1 MSELDKLLRELCP
14 DGVEYKKL
22 GEIATISR
30 GGNFQKKD
38 FLTEGV
44 PCIHYGQ
51 IYTKYGL
58 FTDKTFTFISEECA
72 KKQKRAQPNDI
83 VMAVTSENIEDV
95 CKCLAWLGDEPV
107 AVSGHSAIIHHD
119 QNAKYLVYYFHSQ
132 MFFAQKRKLAHGTKV
147 IEVTPDALV
156 DITLPIPPAEI
167 QCEIVR
173 ILDNFTN
180 LTAELTAE
188 LTARKMQYSYY
199 RDNLL
204 SFNMPVSK
212 KKIGEITR
220 VFSAARVHKN
230 EWTQE
235 GVPFYRSS
243 DVISKFNGVE
253 NSRGKAYIS
262 FDLYKRL
269 SAKSGKIMKDDI
281 LITGGGTIG
290 IPYVVPSDEPI
301 YVKDADLLCIQKSKE
316 FNSRFLYH
324 YFLSTEFR
332 KYLENI
338 THNATIAHYTISQIE
353 NTPVPLPLLD
363 VQNRIVNVLD
373 NFEKICSDLNI
384 GLPAEI
390 EARQK
395 QYEYYRDKL
404 LTFAETGNTIL
415 SRAEQSRAEQSR
427 AEQSRAEQSR
437 ALIKLVQ
444 YVYGCVWLELGDVIV
459 SLNTGLN
466 PRKFFK
472 LNTEDA
478 TNYYITIREMK
489 DGKIVPS
496 EKTDR
501 MNDEARKLCN
511 NRSNLE
517 VGDVLFSGTGT
528 IGETAVIEKEPSNW
542 NIKEGVYA
550 IKPNQTMI
558 QPMYLR
564 YILMTDFIKKEY
576 MKKAAGGTVQSVPM
590 GELKKIRIPVPSLQ
604 EQNRIVGVLKQLDDL
619 CNDLTSGLPAE
630 IEARQKQYEYYRD
643 KLLTFKERG

>member
-1 MSELDKLLRELCP
+1 MSKLDELLRELCP

-22 GEIATISR
+22 GEIATVLRGASPRPIKKYITNDSDGVNWIKIGDVPVGSKYITQSEEKITKEGAEKSR
-30 GGNFQKKD
+30 YVRKGD
-38 FLTEGV
+38 FILSNSMSFGR
-44 PCIHYGQ
+44 PYILAIDGCIHDGW
-51 IYTKYGL
+51 L
-58 FTDKTFTFISEECA
+58 SISNFKDVFLSDYLYYLLSSSAIQQEM
-72 KKQKRAQPNDI
+72 KKRASFGGAVQNLNADI
-83 VMAVTSENIEDV
+83 VKALV
-95 CKCLAWLGDEPV
+95 LPV
-107 AVSGHSAIIHHD
+107 PP
-119 QNAKYLVYYFHSQ
+119 
-132 MFFAQKRKLAHGTKV
+132 
-147 IEVTPDALV
+147 IEV
-156 DITLPIPPAEI
+156 
-167 QCEIVR
+167 QSEIVR
-173 ILDNFTN
+173 MLDSYTESVVE
-180 LTAELTAE
+180 LQRQLTAE

-353 NTPVPLPLLD
+353 NTPVPLPPLD

-415 SRAEQSRAEQSR
+415 SR

-489 DGKIVPS
+489 DGKIVLS

-619 CNDLTSGLPAE
+619 CNGLTNGLPAE

-643 KLLTFKERG
+643 KLLSFKERL

>member
-1 MSELDKLLRELCP
+1 MSKLDELLRELCP
-14 DGVEYKKL
+14 NGVEYKTL
-22 GEIATISR
+22 GEIAVDIYR
-30 GGNFQKKD
+30 GAGITRDQV
-38 FLTEGV
+38 TAEGT
-44 PCIHYGQ
+44 PCVRYGE
-51 IYTKYGL
+51 IYTTYGVWFDKCVSHTDESKLLSKKYFEHGDIL
-58 FTDKTFTFISEECA
+58 FAITGESVDDIA
-72 KKQKRAQPNDI
+72 KCCVYI
-83 VMAVTSENIEDV
+83 GHE
-95 CKCLAWLGDEPV
+95 KCLAGGDIV
-107 AVSGHSAIIHHD
+107 VLKHN
-119 QNAKYLVYYFHSQ
+119 QNPKYLSYALATTDARQQKSKGKVKSKVVHSSVP
-132 MFFAQKRKLAHGTKV
+132 AIREIKV
-147 IEVTPDALV
+147 PVP
-156 DITLPIPPAEI
+156 PIEI
-167 QCEIVR
+167 QREIVR

-188 LTARKMQYSYY
+188 LTARGIQYSYY
-199 RDNLL
+199 RNKLL
-204 SFNMPVSK
+204 TFHSDTKIVQLADIADIGTGSSNTNEAVEDGKYPFFVRSQEPLRKNDYEYDETAIITAGDGVGVGKVYHYIEGKYALHQRAYRIHINTPEVMPK
-212 KKIGEITR
+212 YYFHYMK
-220 VFSAARVHKN
+220 A
-230 EWTQE
+230 
-235 GVPFYRSS
+235 
-243 DVISKFNGVE
+243 KF
-253 NSRGKAYIS
+253 
-262 FDLYKRL
+262 L
-269 SAKSGKIMKDDI
+269 
-281 LITGGGTIG
+281 
-290 IPYVVPSDEPI
+290 PY
-301 YVKDADLLCIQKSKE
+301 IQKTMFQGSVA
-316 FNSRFLYH
+316 SIRRPML
-324 YFLSTEFR
+324 
-332 KYLENI
+332 
-338 THNATIAHYTISQIE
+338 NAF
-353 NTPVPLPLLD
+353 PVPVPPLD

-404 LTFAETGNTIL
+404 LTFAENGNTIL

-444 YVYGCVWLELGDVIV
+444 YAYGCVWLELGDVIV

-489 DGKIVPS
+489 DGKVVPS

-558 QPMYLR
+558 KPMYLR

-643 KLLTFKERG
+643 KLLTFKEVAAT

>member
-1 MSELDKLLRELCP
+1 MSKLDELLRELCP
-14 DGVEYKKL
+14 NGVEYKAL
-22 GEIATISR
+22 SEIFDTRNGYTPSKKEKSFWENGTVPWFRMEDIRENGGILNKATQYVSQEAVKGVPFPANSIIVATSATIGEHALITVPSIANQR
-30 GGNFQKKD
+30 FTYLMVKEQYKNNYDPKFLYYYCFKLDEYCKECLNQGNFASVDMKK
-38 FLTEGV
+38 
-44 PCIHYGQ
+44 
-51 IYTKYGL
+51 
-58 FTDKTFTFISEECA
+58 
-72 KKQKRAQPNDI
+72 
-83 VMAVTSENIEDV
+83 
-95 CKCLAWLGDEPV
+95 
-107 AVSGHSAIIHHD
+107 
-119 QNAKYLVYYFHSQ
+119 
-132 MFFAQKRKLAHGTKV
+132 FARFRFPQ
-147 IEVTPDALV
+147 
-156 DITLPIPPAEI
+156 LPIEI
-167 QCEIVR
+167 QHEITR
-173 ILDNFTN
+173 ILDSYTENA
-180 LTAELTAE
+180 AELQRQ
-188 LTARKMQYSYY
+188 LTLEVAARKNQYGYY
-199 RDNLL
+199 RDKLV
-204 SFNMPVSK
+204 SFDITVSK

-243 DVISKFNGVE
+243 DVVSKFNGVE
-253 NSRGKAYIS
+253 NSRGKVYIS
-262 FDLYKRL
+262 FDLYQRL

-290 IPYVVPSDEPI
+290 IPYIVPSNEPL
-301 YVKDADLLCIQKSKE
+301 YVKDADLLCIKKSKE

-332 KYLENI
+332 KYLKNI

-353 NTPVPLPLLD
+353 DTPVPLPPLD
-363 VQNRIVNVLD
+363 VQSRIVNVLD

-415 SRAEQSRAEQSR
+415 SRAEQSRA
-427 AEQSRAEQSR
+427 
-437 ALIKLVQ
+437 LIKLVQ
-444 YVYGCVWLELGDVIV
+444 YAYGCVWLELGDVIV

-528 IGETAVIEKEPSNW
+528 IGETAVIEKEPCNW

-604 EQNRIVGVLKQLDDL
+604 EQSRIVEVLKKLDDL
-619 CNDLTSGLPAE
+619 CNGLTNGLPAE

-643 KLLTFKERG
+643 KLLSFKERL

>member
-1 MSELDKLLRELCP
+1 MSKLDELLRELCP
-14 DGVEYKKL
+14 NGVEYKTL
-22 GEIATISR
+22 GEIAVDIYR
-30 GGNFQKKD
+30 GAGITRDQV
-38 FLTEGV
+38 TAEGT
-44 PCIHYGQ
+44 PCVRYGE
-51 IYTKYGL
+51 IYTTYGVWFDKCVSHTDESKLLSKKYFEHGDIL
-58 FTDKTFTFISEECA
+58 FAITGESVDDIA
-72 KKQKRAQPNDI
+72 KCCVYI
-83 VMAVTSENIEDV
+83 GHE
-95 CKCLAWLGDEPV
+95 KCLAGGDIV
-107 AVSGHSAIIHHD
+107 VLKHN
-119 QNAKYLVYYFHSQ
+119 QNPKYLSYALATTDARQQKSKGKVKSKVVHSSVP
-132 MFFAQKRKLAHGTKV
+132 AIREIKV
-147 IEVTPDALV
+147 PVP
-156 DITLPIPPAEI
+156 PIEI
-167 QCEIVR
+167 QREIVR

-188 LTARKMQYSYY
+188 LTARGIQYSYY
-199 RDNLL
+199 RNKLL
-204 SFNMPVSK
+204 TFHSDTKIVQLADIADIGTGSSNTNEAVEDGKYPFFVRSQEPLRKNDYEYDETAIITAGDGVGVGKVYHYIEGKYALHQRAYRIHINTPEVMPK
-212 KKIGEITR
+212 YYFHYMK
-220 VFSAARVHKN
+220 A
-230 EWTQE
+230 
-235 GVPFYRSS
+235 
-243 DVISKFNGVE
+243 KF
-253 NSRGKAYIS
+253 
-262 FDLYKRL
+262 L
-269 SAKSGKIMKDDI
+269 
-281 LITGGGTIG
+281 
-290 IPYVVPSDEPI
+290 PY
-301 YVKDADLLCIQKSKE
+301 IQKTMFQGSVA
-316 FNSRFLYH
+316 SIRRPML
-324 YFLSTEFR
+324 
-332 KYLENI
+332 
-338 THNATIAHYTISQIE
+338 NAF
-353 NTPVPLPLLD
+353 PVPVPPLD

-404 LTFAETGNTIL
+404 LTFAENGNTIL
-415 SRAEQSRAEQSR
+415 SRAEQSR

-444 YVYGCVWLELGDVIV
+444 YAYGCVWLELGDVIV

-489 DGKIVPS
+489 DGKVVPS

-558 QPMYLR
+558 KPMYLR

-643 KLLTFKERG
+643 KLLTFKEVAAT

>member
-1 MSELDKLLRELCP
+1 MSKLDELIQEKCP
-14 DGVEYKKL
+14 DGVEYKTLSEVFDTRNGYTPSKKEKNFWENGTIPWFRMEDIRENGGIL
-22 GEIATISR
+22 DKATQYVSQEAVKGSPFPANSIIVATSATIGEHALITVPSIANQR
-30 GGNFQKKD
+30 FTYLMIKEQYKDDYDPKFLYYYCFKLDEYCKECLNQGNFASVDMKK
-38 FLTEGV
+38 F
-44 PCIHYGQ
+44 
-51 IYTKYGL
+51 
-58 FTDKTFTFISEECA
+58 A
-72 KKQKRAQPNDI
+72 KFQFPR
-83 VMAVTSENIEDV
+83 
-95 CKCLAWLGDEPV
+95 
-107 AVSGHSAIIHHD
+107 
-119 QNAKYLVYYFHSQ
+119 
-132 MFFAQKRKLAHGTKV
+132 
-147 IEVTPDALV
+147 
-156 DITLPIPPAEI
+156 LPIEI
-167 QCEIVR
+167 QREIVR
-173 ILDNFTN
+173 VLDDYTENIVELQN
-180 LTAELTAE
+180 QLTAEI
-188 LTARKMQYSYY
+188 TARKMQYSYY

-353 NTPVPLPLLD
+353 NTPVPLPPLD

-427 AEQSRAEQSR
+427 AEQSRA
-437 ALIKLVQ
+437 LIKLLQ
-444 YVYGCVWLELGDVIV
+444 YVFGYVRISLGDIGSICMCKRILKSQTNTV
-459 SLNTGLN
+459 SGVPFYKIGTFG
-466 PRKFFK
+466 K
-472 LNTEDA
+472 EADA
-478 TNYYITIREMK
+478 YISQETF
-489 DGKIVPS
+489 
-496 EKTDR
+496 
-501 MNDEARKLCN
+501 DEY
-511 NRSNLE
+511 RSKYNFPKK
-517 VGDVLFSGTGT
+517 GDVLISAAGT
-528 IGETAVIEKEPSNW
+528 IGRTVVYDGKPAYFQDSNIVW
-542 NIKEGVYA
+542 IDNDESIVL
-550 IKPNQTMI
+550 NS
-558 QPMYLR
+558 YLR
-564 YILMTDFIKKEY
+564 YCYELKPW
-576 MKKAAGGTVQSVPM
+576 KASEGGT
-590 GELKKIRIPVPSLQ
+590 IPRLYNDNIAKAVIAVPSIE
-604 EQNRIVGVLKQLDDL
+604 EQKRVVSILDRFDAI
-619 CNDLTSGLPAE
+619 CNDLTNGLPAE

-643 KLLTFKERG
+643 KLLSFKEHKNELSD

>member
-230 EWTQE
+230 EWMQE

-353 NTPVPLPLLD
+353 NTPVPLPPLD

-437 ALIKLVQ
+437 A
-444 YVYGCVWLELGDVIV
+444 EH
-459 SLNTGLN
+459 
-466 PRKFFK
+466 
-472 LNTEDA
+472 
-478 TNYYITIREMK
+478 
-489 DGKIVPS
+489 
-496 EKTDR
+496 
-501 MNDEARKLCN
+501 
-511 NRSNLE
+511 
-517 VGDVLFSGTGT
+517 
-528 IGETAVIEKEPSNW
+528 
-542 NIKEGVYA
+542 
-550 IKPNQTMI
+550 
-558 QPMYLR
+558 
-564 YILMTDFIKKEY
+564 
-576 MKKAAGGTVQSVPM
+576 
-590 GELKKIRIPVPSLQ
+590 
-604 EQNRIVGVLKQLDDL
+604 
-619 CNDLTSGLPAE
+619 
-630 IEARQKQYEYYRD
+630 
-643 KLLTFKERG
+643 